1 MPIKID
7 GDYNNFLYEDIKI
20 AKEKLGVQLPTADAE
35 ILNSLSKDKAFRDYQ
50 LEAIEYTNYY
60 IENMLKNKQ
69 LHLLYYMATGSGK
82 TLIMAYLILYFFKKG
97 YNTFLFFVNNSNI
110 IEKTKDNFLE
120 KDSIKYLFNKEIV
133 LNDKKVEINEITSFT
148 DINKDNINIMF
159 TTVQA
164 LHEKLKIQKENQISL
179 QDFVDNEIILLADE
193 AHHLNAEIKKGKK
206 TKEDIE
212 TIESWETAINSIL
225 YSNKNSALIEFT
237 ATPDFRDENILKKYI
252 NKVIYNYDLIQFRKD
267 GYTKDFDNY
276 QSNNDEIHR
285 LVLALLMSQY
295 RRKLFAKNKLNVKPV
310 VLAKCKTKAEKEQF
324 INNYIDFLKNK
335 FNEEYIKDIERTA
348 EGYAKKM
355 FEFYKSNNI
364 TYKNLVDEIKLDFG
378 EAHIIELD
386 SSMSLEEKNY
396 KNKLVNDLES
406 LSNPYRLIFVVDML
420 NEGWDVLNLYDIVRL
435 YVERDSRGNKVG
447 KSTTQEAQLI
457 GRGVRYYPFYFNT
470 NQETIFNK
478 RKYDDDINNDLRICE
493 TLLFHSKTDSKY
505 LYELKEALK
514 QQGMDIDDKVKFEY
528 KIKDI
533 YKNSKYFSELR
544 LFVNDRKV
552 IKNISEKVPDNFKF
566 IHTKNFVK
574 EDIIASLVDDRKI
587 DENKTKS
594 YTKDF
599 LIKDFSKKHYSIIN
613 KAYRSCFLPFNVLKK
628 YLPYL
633 KNEREFFEDEKY
645 IGDFQI
651 VITSENE
658 NPQIQEYYT
667 TLCDFFI
674 KLRKKFVD
682 WKDTYVGTEDF
693 KEVLLKDY
701 IKDTLREKIN
711 PDEYGEG
718 ISQNSDRMIEKYK
731 MDLSQYDWYVYN
743 DNYGT
748 TEEKSFVKYFSTIV
762 DEIKKH
768 YSEVYL
774 IRNERN
780 LHIYSFD
787 EGARFEPDYIL
798 LLKKEKVSK
807 GYIQKQI
814 FIEPKGTHLLDKD
827 MWKEKFLKQLE
838 EKAIIRIIRSDCN
851 NNYNVYGLPFY
862 NEEMGT
868 KEIKESIERYV
879 IEDEIKQD
887 IIIND
892 TYDISEL
899 ND

>member
-7 GDYNNFLYEDIKI
+7 GEYNNFLYEDIRI
-20 AKEKLGVQLPTADAE
+20 AKEKLGVQLPSADEE
-35 ILNSLSKDKAFRDYQ
+35 ILNSLSKDKAFREYQ

-60 IENMLKNKQ
+60 IENMLKDKQ

-82 TLIMAYLILYFFKKG
+82 TLVMAYLILYFFKKG

-133 LNDKKVEINEITSFT
+133 LNDKKVEINEITSFN

-179 QDFVDNEIILLADE
+179 QDFEDNKIILLADE

-237 ATPDFRDENILKKYI
+237 ATPDFRNENILKKYI

-295 RRKLFAKNKLNVKPV
+295 RRKLFAKYKLNVKPV
-310 VLAKCKTKAEKEQF
+310 VLAKCKTKTEKEQF
-324 INNYIDFLKNK
+324 INNYIDFLNNK
-335 FNEEYIKDIERTA
+335 FNEEDIKDIERTA

-435 YVERDSRGNKVG
+435 YVERDARGNKIG

-544 LFVNDRKV
+544 LFVNDRKIV
-552 IKNISEKVPDNFKF
+552 KNISEKVPDSFKF
-566 IHTKNFVK
+566 LHTQNFVK

-599 LIKDFSKKHYSIIN
+599 LIRDFSKEHYSIIN
-613 KAYRSCFLPFNVLKK
+613 KAYRSCFLPFNILKK

-645 IGDFQI
+645 IGGFQI
-651 VITSENE
+651 AIISENE
-658 NPQIQEYYT
+658 NPLIQEYYT

-674 KLRKKFVD
+674 KLRKKFVG
-682 WKDTYVGTEDF
+682 WKETYIGTEDF

-798 LLKKEKVSK
+798 LLKKDKESK

-838 EKAIIRIIRSDCN
+838 EKAIIRIIKSDCN

-868 KEIKESIERYV
+868 KEIKESIEKYV
-879 IEDEIKQD
+879 LEDEIKQE